1 MISLVIAPK
10 VALAKISAVFSK
22 QDFAGFK
29 DIGQGGK
36 HGDPNS
42 TGMFGRG
49 SQSMYHFTDLP
60 MLVSARSFLVI
71 DPQQMVLPIDKN
83 RKRKVGTKVLFPTVR
98 SLALDQLSPFDGLHG
113 FDSTTEYYDGTIFRF
128 PLREYGTKTQ
138 LKDTKER
145 VDLAKVRSLLED
157 YFATARTALL
167 FLRHVES
174 IEFYIRGQQAP
185 QWAVSAK
192 RRTCEDNDTF
202 QRIEIESSQTGSRRQ
217 LDRWCIGLRGVKEI
231 PADVRRSGR
240 SSGKLPE
247 CGVAALLI
255 QGNVSK
261 IENGEG
267 VPLHL
272 RPGNTTTLLPRPSI
286 VRQTIFC
293 RLPTSHESSLPISF
307 HASFAVTGDRR
318 TIALEKSAENA
329 SWNQWLLKEC
339 VSALYMEILL
349 YLAPR
354 LGNKAFEFWPTG
366 GTFSSSATLSG
377 VLARAFWDK
386 VADQGHEL
394 GDLLPLVAQETA
406 LSRKARL
413 AVFQPTQKTASLM
426 KATFDFLPKQ
436 TSERLRFILRQ
447 LIPDLVRPPKEL
459 WLGFDSISSHQARQV
474 DLECLGRLFKVEDN
488 CKLLEAILANIED
501 EEEKRTAM
509 ALLLETMVPDTA
521 VVDATALSAL
531 SGCRIIPRPQFD
543 HSLGTL
549 ILNPQPDAGWNL
561 LPTSEEQDLF
571 AFATETMVNIG
582 LPWKVARSLA
592 PEGKIVCDPIENL
605 RKAKFNIRQ
614 CEIGDLGNLLA
625 SSKSPTRSAVLD
637 DDLAPWLLK
646 FWQYLNTK
654 SRTIFQEDEYADTPF
669 RMTVA
674 EFLTKANLQDQ
685 KIYRTFSDSRWHY
698 ITHKQFESEPCI
710 VRPLPEE
717 HRKICDQIQGLIA
730 VDRACIPFRLRE
742 NEDSLQKFASF
753 KRFLEAL
760 EKLEKGTNISAKTI
774 IGDCLTQESKDAMRE
789 LALNYLSST
798 DHAQASVDAI
808 IRRLPIWRRR
818 ERSSS
823 SPHEHIAG
831 EDAVF
836 CGHEGMLMPWI
847 SNLCSFVEPH
857 LVRIAGGKLS
867 KLGFPLLTR
876 EKVWHLIKGDVPKYV
891 NTKDSRQQ
899 YVKFLQYLARWENS
913 EQWQVTITG
922 RIAPNGNSLICETNT
937 LYDHQDEIFS
947 AAFREQRK
955 TRFLHV
961 DMQGRDLRSF
971 WLSLGLRVRSATGVM
986 SHEHYL
992 ECALAI
998 NGRWDHIST
1007 TPVLGDDCEVVSAYL
1022 GRNGPPSITFESWP
1036 HSTWTQIAAIPM
1048 FRVRDVPAD
1057 EGIYRQDQMGR
1068 IAAEKLHRSLG
1079 DTSKLDHV
1087 RIMWSQACFVND
1099 PPGDFVYKNL
1109 PRGGKPTAAQVFEHL
1124 TFLMAIVMDI
1134 SQDDLPEY
1142 LRDVQACYDYLQRH
1156 LDATKSINGILQ
1168 ARIWLNID
1176 TTQVDLVLKG
1186 YFESSLTSAEKLCLK
1201 AGLVDPFPLKGAK
1214 NFLVP
1219 YEKLLVGLG
1228 CQTVVQ
1234 PTSAASP
1241 PSSDSRELSLAS
1253 AMAQMRTLRD
1263 QGLLVDVTFEVGGQ
1277 RKPAHK
1283 IVLAACSDFCKAQFT
1298 GSWGRL
1304 LEHGATI
1311 PLQDL
1316 SFLTLSRM
1324 VDFAYT
1330 GDVEWPELKD
1340 SSDSLEVDARL
1351 TELLDLLDA
1360 TNMWLLPRLHDMT
1373 ENLLACRPYNQTYIR
1388 VDTVYEVKKRAERA
1402 RAPRLVQYCEDFLA
1416 KNQTFAS
1423 MLREGD
1429 QPVEEED

>member
-1 MISLVIAPK
+1 VISLVIAPK

-71 DPQQMVLPIDKN
+71 DPQQMVLPIDKY
-83 RKRKVGTKVLFPTVR
+83 RKRKVGTKLSFPTVR

-128 PLREYGTKTQ
+128 PLREYGTKTE

-145 VDLAKVRSLLED
+145 VDQANVRSLLED

-174 IEFYIRGQQAP
+174 IEFHIRGQQAP

-192 RRTCEDNDTF
+192 RRLCEDNDTF
-202 QRIEIESSQTGSRRQ
+202 QRIEIESCQARSRRQ
-217 LDRWCIGLRGVKEI
+217 VDIWCVGRKDIEDNPGVI
-231 PADVRRSGR
+231 TRSG
-240 SSGKLPE
+240 SSSAKSPE
-247 CGVAALLI
+247 CGVATMLT
-255 QGNVSK
+255 K
-261 IENGEG
+261 
-267 VPLHL
+267 
-272 RPGNTTTLLPRPSI
+272 RPI
-286 VRQTIFC
+286 VRQNVFC
-293 RLPTSHESSLPISF
+293 RLPTCHESSLPISF

-318 TIALEKSAENA
+318 TITLEESAENA

-339 VSALYMEILL
+339 VSALYIETLR

-354 LGNKAFEFWPTG
+354 IGSMAFDFWPTK
-366 GTFSSSATLSG
+366 GTFPSLATLSG
-377 VLARAFWDK
+377 VLAKAFWDK
-386 VADQGHEL
+386 LADQGREIAE
-394 GDLLPLVAQETA
+394 LLPLVAQENA
-406 LSRKARL
+406 LSRKDRV
-413 AVFQPTQKTASLM
+413 AVFQPIKKTTSM
-426 KATFDFLPKQ
+426 IGATFDFLPKQ
-436 TSERLRFILRQ
+436 TSEGLRLLLTQ
-447 LIPDLVRPPKEL
+447 LIPDLVRPPKGL
-459 WLGFDSISSHQARQV
+459 WLGFESIPGHHARQV
-474 DLECLGRLFKVEDN
+474 DLECLSKIFQVEGN
-488 CKLLEAILANIED
+488 CKVLEAILADTKD
-501 EEEKRTAM
+501 EEAKRTAM
-509 ALLLETMVPDTA
+509 ALLLETMIPDTA
-521 VVDATALSAL
+521 VADATALSAL
-531 SGCRIIPRPQFD
+531 SGCRIIPRPRFD
-543 HSLGTL
+543 CSLGTL
-549 ILNPQPDAGWNL
+549 IFDPQPDAIWNL
-561 LPTSEEQDLF
+561 LPTPEEQDLF

-582 LPWKVARSLA
+582 LPWKAARSLA
-592 PEGKIVCDPIENL
+592 VERKIVCNPIENL
-605 RKAKFNIRQ
+605 RKANFNIRQ
-614 CEIGDLGNLLA
+614 CEIRDLGTLLA
-625 SSKSPTRSAVLD
+625 SSKSPTSSAVLD

-646 FWQYLNTK
+646 FWQYLNAK
-654 SRTIFQEDEYADTPF
+654 SFTIFGYAGTPF

-674 EFLTKANLQDQ
+674 TFLTQANLQDQ
-685 KIYRTFSDSRWHY
+685 KIYRTFSNSKWHY
-698 ITHKQFESEPCI
+698 ITNRQFESEPCI
-710 VRPLPEE
+710 VRPSHEE

-730 VDRACIPFRLRE
+730 VDRTCIPFRLRE
-742 NEDSLQKFASF
+742 DEDSLQKSASF

-760 EKLEKGTNISAKTI
+760 KKLEKATNVSVKTI
-774 IGDCLTQESKDAMRE
+774 IGDCLTPISKDVVRE
-789 LALNYLSST
+789 LALDYLSPP
-798 DHAQASVDAI
+798 DRAQASIDAI
-808 IRRLPIWRRR
+808 LRRLPIWPRR

-823 SPHEHIAG
+823 SPHEHIAA
-831 EDAVF
+831 EDAIF
-836 CGHEGMLMPWI
+836 CPHEDMLMPWI

-857 LVRIAGGKLS
+857 LIQSAGAPLS

-876 EKVWHLIKGDVPKYV
+876 EKVWHLIKGDVPKNV

-913 EQWQVTITG
+913 EKWQVKITG
-922 RIAPNGNSLICETNT
+922 KIAPNGNSLMCETNT
-937 LYDHQDEIFS
+937 LYDHEDEIFS

-961 DMQGRDLRSF
+961 GMQGRDLHSF
-971 WLSLGLRVRSATGVM
+971 WLSLGLRVRSAAGVM
-986 SHEHYL
+986 SHEHFL
-992 ECALAI
+992 ECARAI
-998 NGRWDHIST
+998 DGRWDHISM
-1007 TPVLGDDCEVVSAYL
+1007 TPVLRNDFEAVSAYL
-1022 GRNGPPSITFESWP
+1022 GRNGPPSKTFESWP
-1036 HSTWTQIAAIPM
+1036 HSTWTQIAAISM

-1057 EGIYRQDQMGR
+1057 EAIYRQDQMGR
-1068 IAAEKLHRSLG
+1068 SAAEKLHRSL
-1079 DTSKLDHV
+1079 DETSKLDDV
-1087 RIMWSQACFVND
+1087 RIMWSQACFLKD

-1124 TFLMAIVMDI
+1124 TFLMAIVMEI

-1142 LRDVQACYDYLQRH
+1142 LRDVQACYEYLQGD

-1168 ARIWLNID
+1168 ARIWLNIV

-1186 YFESSLTSAEKLCLK
+1186 YFESSLTSAEKLCLN
-1201 AGLVDPFPLKGAK
+1201 ARCDPFPLKEVQ

-1241 PSSDSRELSLAS
+1241 LSSDSRELSLAS

-1277 RKPAHK
+1277 IKPAHK
-1283 IVLAACSDFCKAQFT
+1283 IVLAACSDFCKAQFA
-1298 GSWGRL
+1298 GPWGHL

-1388 VDTVYEVKKRAERA
+1388 VDTVYEVKERAERA
-1402 RAPRLVQYCEDFLA
+1402 RAPRLVQYCEEFLA
-1416 KNQTFAS
+1416 KNGSFAS
-1423 MLREGD
+1423 MLRGD
-1429 QPVEEED
+1429 EQSVEEED